1 MKVPYHEASS
11 AYARKLTAGMKTA
24 KEKYDA
30 ITDYVSRNIKYDYIR
45 AIKVQKKNGTPDV
58 DHAWRD
64 HMGICLD
71 IAALTTGMLRAV
83 RIPASMCIGKADKQQ
98 HAWVE
103 AEIGGNKFR
112 YDHEGKAKVYRT
124 ERRC

>member
-1 MKVPYHEASS
+1 MKVPYHEASA
-11 AYARKLTAGMKTA
+11 AYARQLTAGMKTA

-30 ITDYVSRNIKYDYIR
+30 ITNYVSKEIKYDFIR
-45 AIKVQKKNGTPDV
+45 AIKIPKHGGTPDV

-71 IAALTTGMLRAV
+71 IAALTTGMLRAAKV
-83 RIPASMCIGKADKQQ
+83 PASMCIGKADKQQ

-103 AEIGGNKFR
+103 AEIGGRKYR
-112 YDHEGKAKVYRT
+112 YDHDGKAKAYKT
-124 ERRC
+124 ERRY